1 MTSSRIWQQ
10 VDGRYHRVLTVRQGW
25 TTSCSKCTPL
35 PCLALKRFLRWRS
48 AARFTSRV
56 GGATA
61 LWATL
66 ALAPL
71 AFRGATASHSKC
83 ACLGTWRLLQ

>member
-48 AARFTSRV
+48 AARFTSRA
-56 GGATA
+56 GGVTA

-66 ALAPL
+66 ALGP
-71 AFRGATASHSKC
+71 
-83 ACLGTWRLLQ
+83 